1 MFARVTSNRNRTAF
15 TVKQKIRENNEGS
28 TSIFFSKL
36 ERKRVIV
43 AQTVCSIFAD

>member
-28 TSIFFSKL
+28 TSIFFQSLRGKG
-36 ERKRVIV
+36 
-43 AQTVCSIFAD
+43 